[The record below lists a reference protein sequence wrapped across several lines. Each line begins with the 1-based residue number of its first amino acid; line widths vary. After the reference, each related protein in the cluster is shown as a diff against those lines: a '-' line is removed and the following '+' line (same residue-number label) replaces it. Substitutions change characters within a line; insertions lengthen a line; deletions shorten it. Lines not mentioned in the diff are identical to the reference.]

1 MFWCVRCPGAWYS
14 PRCVVALRRQYE
26 IRRRKCELHRSGMR
40 SGHVESRNRN
50 RNRNSHQHVGF
61 PRSEERFKRRFKR
74 LATDASRMTHLDTTL
89 ARGNSRFNSHDAQ
102 DEDPMKSD
110 N

>member
-26 IRRRKCELHRSGMR
+26 IRRRKCELHRSG
-40 SGHVESRNRN
+40 HVES

-61 PRSEERFKRRFKR
+61 PRSEERFKR
-74 LATDASRMTHLDTTL
+74 LATDASRMTHLDTSHD
-89 ARGNSRFNSHDAQ
+89 ARNSRFNSHDAQ